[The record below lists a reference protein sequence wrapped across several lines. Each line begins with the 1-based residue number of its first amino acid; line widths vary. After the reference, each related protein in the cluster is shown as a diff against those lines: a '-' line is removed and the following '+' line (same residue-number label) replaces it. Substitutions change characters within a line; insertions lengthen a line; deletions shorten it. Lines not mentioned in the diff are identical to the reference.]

1 MKIDDVLGQPFPENV
16 QKVVDWLESQPKDEV
31 FSVSEVSVH
40 TDTSAGLIERSQFLD
55 GWCVE
60 FPLGVEYYGSKAAIK
75 SFRRKHKNKFGK
87 KVLG

>member
-31 FSVSEVSVH
+31 FEPEEVAAALGFNSL
-40 TDTSAGLIERSQFLD
+40 TITCSPYLE

-60 FPLGVEYYGSKAAIK
+60 FPLGVEYYGSKSAIK
-75 SFRRKHKNKFGK
+75 LFRRKHKKLFGK
-87 KVLG
+87 KVL